1 MFRAILP
8 VLSLLV
14 ILFLPR
20 FGHGQAIRISYAGTS
35 GYNVPIWVTHEAG
48 LFKKYGLNSELI
60 MGCAGGARALR
71 VDAII
76 GSIEEGKKAD
86 LTILNPSIALA
97 PRNALVDELALCEN
111 GNSVESVFVD
121 GHPVLVERKITA
133 VDEAAIRAELAD
145 MEPKIARAKNVLLQS
160 R

>member
-1 MFRAILP
+1 MAL
-8 VLSLLV
+8 
-14 ILFLPR
+14 
-20 FGHGQAIRISYAGTS
+20 AA
-35 GYNVPIWVTHEAG
+35 E
-48 LFKKYGLNSELI
+48 ELRP
-60 MGCAGGARALR
+60 GAGGD
-71 VDAII
+71 VNII
-76 GSIEEGKKAD
+76 ESQEGSQDILLQVRGYRRRRPPIEEGKKAD